1 MDNLNTLAVF
11 VRVAESRSFTAA
23 ARRLGISA
31 SGVSKS
37 LARLEE
43 DLGVRLINRT
53 TRKVSLTE
61 DGVVF
66 FDRCRQILA
75 DLDEAE
81 TTLTQ
86 ARIEPRG
93 KLRVQMPIGLGGR
106 VVVPALAG
114 FMARHPQLTI
124 DVELSDRVPDLA
136 EEGLDAAIRIGELG
150 DVRLIA
156 RNLCPIHFVTCAAP
170 DYLRRHGEPKT
181 PDDLEDHRCL
191 AYVYPQTGRYRDWQ
205 FAKDGKRFSKVVSG
219 SINVNNAESLLELA
233 VAGAGIATMGT
244 FIAADAIASGK
255 LSIILADYVAPGPLA
270 SVVYLPSRHLS
281 PRVRTFVEFLA
292 DCIPPEPA
300 WDQLLA
306 RYRDS
311 AGSGTGARA
320 GARG

>member
-1 MDNLNTLAVF
+1 M
-11 VRVAESRSFTAA
+11 RVAESRSFTVA

-43 DLGVRLINRT
+43 DLGVRLVNRT

-66 FDRCRQILA
+66 FERCRQVLA

-81 TTLTQ
+81 TTLTR

-93 KLRVQMPIGLGGR
+93 KLRVQMPIGFGGR
-106 VVVPALAG
+106 VVVPALAQ
-114 FMARHPQLTI
+114 FMARYPELTVDI
-124 DVELSDRVPDLA
+124 ELSDRVPDLA
-136 EEGLDAAIRIGELG
+136 EEGLDAAVRIGELG

-170 DYLRRHGEPKT
+170 EYLRLHGEPQT
-181 PDDLEDHRCL
+181 PDDLDGHRCL

-205 FAKDGKRFSKVVSG
+205 FAQDGKRFSKMVSG
-219 SINVNNAESLLELA
+219 RINVNNAESLLELA

-244 FIAADAIASGK
+244 FIAAEAIASGK
-255 LSIILADYVAPGPLA
+255 LRIILADYVAPGPLA

-300 WDQLLA
+300 WDRLLA
-306 RYRDS
+306 SS
-311 AGSGTGARA
+311 AAATA
-320 GARG
+320 GERKKRKSA